1 MYPAHIIT
9 VLLLVGSVASTDAN
23 TTVGPDDNV
32 RSDAAHGPHAPS
44 DLSDEV
50 NMMQGGMRVSR
61 TSNLEVVVQKAVQEA
76 MSAQRDQIAAVEKA
90 FFQRAE
96 ELKQKNDE
104 LFKRN
109 AELSRSNEQMR
120 EKLDKQ
126 DMKHDQLFKR
136 NEELSRSNEQIH
148 EKLNQQEMK
157 HEQLRKDHR
166 LSYGMLLQIC
176 DKGLRGL
183 AGTSKKRANVT
194 DVARG
199 NKQKFAPDVV
209 DTVVD
214 GTVDAANTVAEGTVD
229 AANAVADV
237 ATDAFDTIADLP
249 GDVADWT
256 LEQLENLKS
265 LIGLSWDDI
274 PGLKDVINGVKDFA
288 VDTVNAAV
296 DPIMSIID
304 AIEDAIDEIE
314 NAVNTAL
321 DTVKDWVS
329 ILEEELKKV
338 TDYVADL
345 YNKYLK
351 PIITMIWDCAKNAK
365 TPIDFVVCVIKPV
378 LEKLLQ
384 SLIPT
389 ESVDMVIP
397 FPFDDEALQID
408 PESGV
413 YTMQQPCTDCQEGDM
428 RDLAPLRC
436 QKKEFDFMSIFKL
449 TAHACNV
456 PFMPGQCGGSLTSC
470 VKKKASQCATGALLW
485 GSSGV
490 LSKLSAPIEQALQ
503 LSLTCLQK
511 ISYWISTARALHE
524 KAKTFMTSSEAA
536 VQDVLSKFTSALDNA
551 QDTKDGVV
559 KCLKNVGQITSARS
573 LSKMVK
579 KVEDIITSVEELI
592 GAIER
597 TQASLE
603 DLETSFNSLSSS
615 TEAEVQEFYTQ
626 GTSDVLA
633 LKSDIDKV
641 KNDLMELYQ
650 NSKGVAEELLED
662 FQAAL
667 ATPVDQ
673 LEDLSN
679 FLLKCATARESYQ
692 KVYVDLE
699 VASMTA
705 GRLLLHERDGIKLAY
720 IKPNFGRAQLYHE
733 EWPWSSLETKTG
745 QKVELC
751 VFVYCVTFKIKV
763 RKNPSNILGLPI
775 QVSDGLDDLKW
786 FELEYEGMFY
796 DLNVIGVPYKFDDPT
811 GLRFPSIT
819 IPILLDTSAGAQNPS
834 TNPSDASNT
843 LWHLVDENK
852 AEAQQIADGL
862 ATAPGLPAS
871 AASGNDIN
879 TIKAEVDEGLHMEE
893 SSIEISD
900 LPGLEISA
908 LPWGLQDGDI
918 IAVQAAGH
926 HSNTYL
932 GLCPLSGGTCDGNTH
947 KAFAMTEPSYWQVVL
962 DTSTTFYLRKPD
974 QDNAYLGLCGI
985 SNAGCDNDQYGVYGY
1000 PTKRDRAKWEFEI
1013 DAGNVAYLKASGH
1026 HGAAPYVGFC
1036 GNYESCGSSKYGS
1049 FSYTKV
1055 SRARFQIEKI
1065 DLPLGLKN
1073 GDTITIKA
1081 AGHHGNAYLG
1091 LCPISGGTCDGA
1103 THKAY
1108 GFGDQTTWQIES
1120 MGTTFYLRSQDNAYL
1135 GLCGMSN
1142 AGCDNDQ
1149 YNVYGYSTKKDR
1161 TKWEFEIDSGNVVYL
1176 KASGHHGAAP
1186 YVGFCGNFASCG
1198 SSKYGSFSYTKVSR
1212 TRFQIDKV

>member
-436 QKKEFDFMSIFKL
+436 ATKEFDFLSIFKV

-456 PFMPGQCGGSLTSC
+456 PYMPGQCGGNLVTC
-470 VKKKASQCATGALLW
+470 LKKRASQCAKSAMLW
-485 GSSGV
+485 SSSGV
-490 LSKLSAPIEQALQ
+490 LSKLSAPVEQAMA
-503 LSLTCLQK
+503 LSQNVVQK
-511 ISYWISTARALHE
+511 ITDWTSRARALYE
-524 KAKTFMTSSEAA
+524 EAKQIQSSSEDA
-536 VQDVLSKFTSALDNA
+536 VEEVLSKFMSAVDNA
-551 QDTKDGVV
+551 KDSKDSVIQV
-559 KCLKNVGQITSARS
+559 LKDVAQLSSAGS
-573 LSKMVK
+573 VSKMVK
-579 KVEDIITSVEELI
+579 AIENIIASVEELI
-592 GAIER
+592 SAIER
-597 TQASLE
+597 SQASIE
-603 DLETSFNSLSSS
+603 DLQTGFSSLSSS
-615 TEAEVQEFYTQ
+615 TEASIQSFYSEV
-626 GTSDVLA
+626 TSGVQA
-633 LKSDIDKV
+633 LKSDIDTV
-641 KNDLMELYQ
+641 NDELMQLYQ
-650 NSKGVAEELLED
+650 DSMGVADDLLDD

-667 ATPVDQ
+667 AAPVDQ
-673 LEDLSN
+673 LENLGD
-679 FLLKCATARESYQ
+679 FMQKCALARESYQ

-699 VASMTA
+699 VATMTA
-705 GRLLLHERDGIKLAY
+705 GRLALHERDGVKLAY
-720 IKPNFGRAQLYHE
+720 VNPKFRGAELYNE
-733 EWPWSSLETKTG
+733 SWPWSSLATKEG
-745 QKVELC
+745 QELELC
-751 VFVYCVTFKIKV
+751 AFVYCAKFQIRL
-763 RKNPSNILGLPI
+763 RKNPKNIFGLPI
-775 QVSDGLDDLKW
+775 QGNLGLDVLKF
-786 FELEYEGMFY
+786 FELEYKELSY
-796 DLNVIGVPYKFDDPT
+796 DLNVIGVPYKFTDPT
-811 GLRFPSIT
+811 GIRFPSIT
-819 IPILLDTSAGAQNPS
+819 IPFLVDTLVPAQNP
-834 TNPSDASNT
+834 THDPSVDLDV
-843 LWHLVDENK
+843 LWQLVTQNQ
-852 AEAQQIADGL
+852 AEAQQIADGT
-862 ATAPGLPAS
+862 ATAPSLPAT
-871 AASGNDIN
+871 AQSGNDIN
-879 TIKAEVDEGLHMEE
+879 QVKSEVDHGIDMSGTAFTSDELVWSTGLWLMSEFLPTDEGQSLGNWGAISLQEARSRCEDTPNCVAFAFVPGQTCFAKMAIAGPYVWRTDVNNFVGWQWHYLSQVPFDGDYDVYYLGDKRAINMEIGCDGSVKQPGIFEDRLHFGNVKTKCTHSRDSAATMYIEKVYGTEKFDCLYQEGSTLKGNHYLNADLLYGEAEYRKRNSFDCKGFYAGVYEVYYLGGKRVGFTMEIACDGSVKQPGVYEDRLHFTNVKAKCPDDPQATMYIEKTYGDTKFECLWLDGSTIKGTHYL
-893 SSIEISD
+893 S
-900 LPGLEISA
+900 PG
-908 LPWGLQDGDI
+908 
-918 IAVQAAGH
+918 
-926 HSNTYL
+926 
-932 GLCPLSGGTCDGNTH
+932 
-947 KAFAMTEPSYWQVVL
+947 VL
-962 DTSTTFYLRKPD
+962 
-974 QDNAYLGLCGI
+974 
-985 SNAGCDNDQYGVYGY
+985 
-1000 PTKRDRAKWEFEI
+1000 
-1013 DAGNVAYLKASGH
+1013 
-1026 HGAAPYVGFC
+1026 
-1036 GNYESCGSSKYGS
+1036 YGS
-1049 FSYTKV
+1049 AEFPRISY
-1055 SRARFQIEKI
+1055 I
-1065 DLPLGLKN
+1065 DCQ
-1073 GDTITIKA
+1073 A
-1081 AGHHGNAYLG
+1081 
-1091 LCPISGGTCDGA
+1091 
-1103 THKAY
+1103 
-1108 GFGDQTTWQIES
+1108 
-1120 MGTTFYLRSQDNAYL
+1120 
-1135 GLCGMSN
+1135 
-1142 AGCDNDQ
+1142 
-1149 YNVYGYSTKKDR
+1149 
-1161 TKWEFEIDSGNVVYL
+1161 
-1176 KASGHHGAAP
+1176 
-1186 YVGFCGNFASCG
+1186 
-1198 SSKYGSFSYTKVSR
+1198 
-1212 TRFQIDKV
+1212 

>member
-733 EWPWSSLETKTG
+733 EWPWSSLADKEG
-745 QKVELC
+745 EEIELC
-751 VFVYCVTFKIKV
+751 VWVYCLKFNLKL
-763 RKNPSNILGLPI
+763 RKNPNNILGLPI
-775 QVSDGLDDLKW
+775 QIESGLDMLTW
-786 FELEYEGMFY
+786 LELTYRELSYN
-796 DLNVIGVPYKFDDPT
+796 LNVIGVPYKFTDPT
-811 GLRFPSIT
+811 GIRIPSISLPFLLAT
-819 IPILLDTSAGAQNPS
+819 SEPAENPPSNPIDDLNQ
-834 TNPSDASNT
+834 
-843 LWHLVDENK
+843 LWQQVQQNK
-852 AEAQQIADGL
+852 ADALEIAEGL
-862 ATAPGLPAS
+862 APAPSLPAD
-871 AASGNDIN
+871 AASASEIN
-879 TIKAEVDEGLHMEE
+879 QINASVAEGVDYSSNFDDFHVGLVF
-893 SSIEISD
+893 
-900 LPGLEISA
+900 GFRA
-908 LPWGLQDGDI
+908 VAQDP
-918 IAVQAAGH
+918 
-926 HSNTYL
+926 SNYK
-932 GLCPLSGGTCDGNTH
+932 D
-947 KAFAMTEPSYWQVVL
+947 
-962 DTSTTFYLRKPD
+962 
-974 QDNAYLGLCGI
+974 
-985 SNAGCDNDQYGVYGY
+985 
-1000 PTKRDRAKWEFEI
+1000 
-1013 DAGNVAYLKASGH
+1013 
-1026 HGAAPYVGFC
+1026 
-1036 GNYESCGSSKYGS
+1036 
-1049 FSYTKV
+1049 
-1055 SRARFQIEKI
+1055 
-1065 DLPLGLKN
+1065 
-1073 GDTITIKA
+1073 
-1081 AGHHGNAYLG
+1081 
-1091 LCPISGGTCDGA
+1091 PISGLSIEFTPDRQITTFEGHLCWDLDEAYFRMYNPDEIVTGAKYTQAIWVYWKPLDSGWLTGFRGNEDHSPIIAGGTKELGMYSNRDGKFQGTGYYITDDMSSWQLVIVTGVQDSPESPIGTSTFYTA
-1103 THKAY
+1103 AE
-1108 GFGDQTTWQIES
+1108 GDSSVVMRGTAPRVVSDTTWYRFGWPGQ
-1120 MGTTFYLRSQDNAYL
+1120 GPGKLAAAYIW
-1135 GLCGMSN
+1135 
-1142 AGCDNDQ
+1142 
-1149 YNVYGYSTKKDR
+1149 DR
-1161 TKWEFEIDSGNVVYL
+1161 VLTVAEMNRFLANGVDS
-1176 KASGHHGAAP
+1176 
-1186 YVGFCGNFASCG
+1186 
-1198 SSKYGSFSYTKVSR
+1198 
-1212 TRFQIDKV
+1212 

>member
-1 MYPAHIIT
+1 MHSAYT
-9 VLLLVGSVASTDAN
+9 LFVLSVGSVATGSFDTTLVDTDKIVCN
-23 TTVGPDDNV
+23 
-32 RSDAAHGPHAPS
+32 DAVNGPHGCPE
-44 DLSDEV
+44 LSDEIS
-50 NMMQGGMRVSR
+50 MMQGGLRVSHA
-61 TSNLEVVVQKAVQEA
+61 SKLEAAVQHAVQKAL
-76 MSAQRDQIAAVEKA
+76 SAQNDKIASSEKA
-90 FFQRAE
+90 LFEHVE
-96 ELKQKNDE
+96 ELKQNNDQLRTDMQQKIDQLRADLQKKDDKIFE
-104 LFKRN
+104 MG
-109 AELSRSNEQMR
+109 RSNEQMN
-120 EKLDKQ
+120 EK
-126 DMKHDQLFKR
+126 MSQL
-136 NEELSRSNEQIH
+136 
-148 EKLNQQEMK
+148 
-157 HEQLRKDHR
+157 R
-166 LSYGMLLQIC
+166 LSYGMLVQVC
-176 DKGLRGL
+176 QKGFQGL
-183 AGTSKKRANVT
+183 ARTSKNGANITVVAKGNKQKPAADVRTSEKTDNVT
-194 DVARG
+194 LVAMG
-199 NKQKFAPDVV
+199 SNQKFAPDVV
-209 DTVVD
+209 DA
-214 GTVDAANTVAEGTVD
+214 TVDAANTVADTTVD
-229 AANAVADV
+229 AANAVADA
-237 ATDAFDTIADLP
+237 ATDVYDTVSDLP

-265 LIGLSWDDI
+265 LIGLDWTDI
-274 PGLKDVINGVKDFA
+274 PGLQGAINSVKDFAQDIVDDAIEPIAGEIEDAMDWAVDQATSAANSVVDAAMGPINAAIDAIEGAVDAVKDFA
-288 VDTVNAAV
+288 VDTVN
-296 DPIMSIID
+296 I
-304 AIEDAIDEIE
+304 AI
-314 NAVNTAL
+314 
-321 DTVKDWVS
+321 DTVKDWIS
-329 ILEEELKKV
+329 ILEDQITSI
-338 TDYVADL
+338 TDYVTDL

-351 PIITMIWDCAKNAK
+351 PIIMMIWECAKEAK
-365 TPIDFVVCVIKPV
+365 SPIDFVVCVIKPV

-384 SLIPT
+384 ALVPLG
-389 ESVDMVIP
+389 SVAAEVP
-397 FPFDDEALQID
+397 FPFDDEALTID
-408 PESGV
+408 PATGV
-413 YTMQQPCTDCQEGDM
+413 YTMKQECYDCVEGDI
-428 RDLAPLRC
+428 RDLAPLAC
-436 QKKEFDFMSIFKL
+436 EKKELDFLSIFKV

-456 PFMPGQCGGSLTSC
+456 PFMPGQCGGSLMTC
-470 VKKKASQCATGALLW
+470 LKQKASRCAKGALLW
-485 GSSGV
+485 GSGGV
-490 LSKLSAPIEQALQ
+490 LSRVSEPVEEAMQLTSTILQ
-503 LSLTCLQK
+503 NITHWTSE
-511 ISYWISTARALHE
+511 ARALYD
-524 KAKTFMTSSEAA
+524 KAKAFQSSTEAA
-536 VQDVLSKFTSALDNA
+536 VMDVYTNLMNTVNTAK
-551 QDTKDGVV
+551 DTKDAVIH
-559 KCLKNVGQITSARS
+559 CLKALSRVASAGS
-573 LSKMVK
+573 ISKMTK
-579 KVEDIITSVEELI
+579 NIEDVIASVEELI
-592 GAIER
+592 ALIENLI
-597 TQASLE
+597 ASIE
-603 DLETSFNSLSSS
+603 AVQTSFDGLTSS
-615 TEAEVQEFYTQ
+615 TEAEVQDFYTR
-626 GTSDVLA
+626 GASDMAA
-633 LKSDIDKV
+633 LKSDIEGVRDET
-641 KNDLMELYQ
+641 LQLYE

-662 FQAAL
+662 FQEAL

-673 LEDLSN
+673 LENLGD
-679 FLLKCATARESYQ
+679 FMLKCAMARDSYQ

-699 VASMTA
+699 VATLTA
-705 GRLLLHERDGIKLAY
+705 GRLLVHERDGVKLAY
-720 IKPNFGRAQLYHE
+720 VQPQLGGAELYHE

-1036 GNYESCGSSKYGS
+1036 GN
-1049 FSYTKV
+1049 
-1055 SRARFQIEKI
+1055 
-1065 DLPLGLKN
+1065 
-1073 GDTITIKA
+1073 
-1081 AGHHGNAYLG
+1081 
-1091 LCPISGGTCDGA
+1091 
-1103 THKAY
+1103 
-1108 GFGDQTTWQIES
+1108 
-1120 MGTTFYLRSQDNAYL
+1120 
-1135 GLCGMSN
+1135 
-1142 AGCDNDQ
+1142 
-1149 YNVYGYSTKKDR
+1149 
-1161 TKWEFEIDSGNVVYL
+1161 
-1176 KASGHHGAAP
+1176 
-1186 YVGFCGNFASCG
+1186 FASCG